1 MKRRQENRERRARM
15 IFSLNNQNN
24 ATVYHKDPVLIRNID
39 KLVQYNNDLDNEM
52 NELIES
58 LDNFNEY
65 IFPNTSEEVL
75 RKVLLQSETTYSLKI
90 MLKSAETELHQLQKD
105 INILQETADDLK
117 SSSDKT
123 NKRIPKRKLLE
134 SEKLK
139 HDEEQLISQKSQE
152 YEYLNKLLGNIYR
165 GLSAM
170 MNRYKTEICD
180 IGREIENVKKNNLCE
195 PILVYIHI
203 FIYIYRLVLR
213 YLIKYLH
220 FYHQN
225 LIL

>member
-152 YEYLNKLLGNIYR
+152 YEYLNKLLGDIYR

-195 PILVYIHI
+195 PILVYIFIYLFI
-203 FIYIYRLVLR
+203 FIDLC
-213 YLIKYLH
+213 
-220 FYHQN
+220 
-225 LIL
+225 

>member
-65 IFPNTSEEVL
+65 IFPNTTEEVL

-152 YEYLNKLLGNIYR
+152 YEYLNKLLGDIYR

-195 PILVYIHI
+195 PILVYIFIYLFI
-203 FIYIYRLVLR
+203 FIDLC
-213 YLIKYLH
+213 
-220 FYHQN
+220 
-225 LIL
+225 

>member
-152 YEYLNKLLGNIYR
+152 YEYLNKLLGDIYR

-213 YLIKYLH
+213 YLTKYLH

>member
-39 KLVQYNNDLDNEM
+39 KLVKYNNELDNEM

-58 LDNFNEY
+58 LDNFSEY

-105 INILQETADDLK
+105 INILQQTTDDLK

-152 YEYLNKLLGNIYR
+152 YEYLNKLLGDIYR

-195 PILVYIHI
+195 PILVYIYI
-203 FIYIYRLVLR
+203 FIFLDLCRDI
-213 YLIKYLH
+213 
-220 FYHQN
+220 
-225 LIL
+225 

>member
-152 YEYLNKLLGNIYR
+152 YEYLNKLLGDIYR

-195 PILVYIHI
+195 PILVYIFIYFFI
-203 FIYIYRLVLR
+203 FIDLC
-213 YLIKYLH
+213 
-220 FYHQN
+220 
-225 LIL
+225 

>member
-152 YEYLNKLLGNIYR
+152 YEYLNKLLGDIYR